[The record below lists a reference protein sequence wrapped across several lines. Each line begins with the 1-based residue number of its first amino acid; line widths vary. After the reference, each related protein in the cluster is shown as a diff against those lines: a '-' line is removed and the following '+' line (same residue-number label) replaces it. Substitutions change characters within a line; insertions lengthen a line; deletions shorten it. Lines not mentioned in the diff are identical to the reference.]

1 MSRKFIASN
10 ACWVVLLVC
19 ASLSQADGQA
29 HPKPLGVYAHVD
41 IEYALQGCKPKCGP
55 DQQLAYLSGLYTDLL
70 GNVAISGL
78 AVGIHWDMIQ
88 LSSPRCSVYHTCVPG
103 TDPYGNSWTYLE
115 GVFAAVAAANAKA
128 NGAPKS
134 VQLIITPGVD
144 TPSWLLRPSS
154 YWWCPILERP
164 PCPHSAISP
173 PLSCDGL
180 FTAAGTAPADCGK
193 VTFSNFPEEQRAD
206 PKGGPWQLPL
216 PWNSAYQLYWG
227 EFLTQVNAKYGG
239 NLAFVSIA
247 VAGPNGASTEM
258 VLPTTANGSKQRPGV
273 KADRAWRE
281 ILAHDFKPNTGY
293 RDTDEVFIDNWTQT
307 IRAYES
313 SFPSVTLVMT
323 PNTGEDLP
331 AFAHNTT
338 TPAHSDNTLVA
349 EDCSEYS
356 ADDPGSGYRSC
367 EAKTEILSRF
377 LTLGGNAKAT
387 QVGGMRASSPTC
399 TGDIGLPGVKLLTLA
414 SPPLIG
420 GAAFDYAVSSTGQAG
435 EKLRYEE
442 GCPPKKPKPPATC
455 WTTKAPAPGC
465 TVSIE
470 EAAYHVLTNFFYG
483 TSSARDFGGP
493 SLPPPPPPAA
503 NIQYVQVEFEDV
515 QYANKH
521 RHPPKP
527 PSTTLPCNWSLQDL
541 LDIASYDLFT
551 MAGQPP
557 PVQKPNCPSP

>member
-1 MSRKFIASN
+1 MSRKTIALTS
-10 ACWVVLLVC
+10 CWVVLLVF
-19 ASLSQADGQA
+19 ASLSEADGQA

-41 IEYALQGCKPKCGP
+41 IEYAVQGCKPECGP
-55 DQQLAYLSGLYTDLL
+55 DQQLAYLSRLYTDLL

-88 LSSPRCSVYHTCVPG
+88 LSSPRCSVYHACVPG
-103 TDPYGNSWTYLE
+103 TDPYGNSWIFLE

-144 TPSWLLRPSS
+144 SPPWLLRPST
-154 YWWCPILERP
+154 YWWCPILDPP
-164 PCPHSAISP
+164 PCAGFPRP
-173 PLSCDGL
+173 VTSCDGL
-180 FTAAGTAPADCGK
+180 FTSAGAPADCGE
-193 VTFSNFPEEQRAD
+193 VTFSKFPEEQRAD

-239 NLAFVSIA
+239 NPAFVSIA

-281 ILAHDFKPNTGY
+281 IIAHDFKPNTGY

-307 IRAYES
+307 IQAYET
-313 SFPSVTLVMT
+313 SFPNVTLVIS

-331 AFAHNTT
+331 AFTHNTT

-349 EDCSEYS
+349 EDCSKYS
-356 ADDPGSGYRSC
+356 PDDPGSGYRSC
-367 EAKTEILSRF
+367 EAKTEILSHF
-377 LTLGGNAKAT
+377 IKPGDNAKAA
-387 QVGGMRASSPTC
+387 QVGGLRASSPTC
-399 TGDIGLPGVKLLTLA
+399 AGDINLPGVKLLTLV

-420 GAAFDYAVSSTGQAG
+420 GAAFDYAVSGPTRQVM
-435 EKLRYEE
+435 

-455 WTTKAPAPGC
+455 WKTKAPEDPGC

-470 EAAYHVLTNFFYG
+470 EAAYHVLTNLFYG
-483 TSSARDFGGP
+483 TASATDFGGP
-493 SLPPPPPPAA
+493 SPPPPPPPAPTVR
-503 NIQYVQVEFEDV
+503 YVQVEFEDV
-515 QYANKH
+515 IYANKH

-527 PSTTLPCNWSLQDL
+527 PSTILPCNWSLQDL
-541 LDIASYDLFT
+541 LDFASYDLFT

-557 PVQKPNCPSP
+557 PVQKPNSN

>member
-1 MSRKFIASN
+1 MSRKTIAFTS
-10 ACWVVLLVC
+10 CWVVLLVC
-19 ASLSQADGQA
+19 ASLSEADGQA

-41 IEYALQGCKPKCGP
+41 IEYAMQGCKPKCGP

-70 GNVAISGL
+70 GNAAISGL

-88 LSSPRCSVYHTCVPG
+88 WSSPRCSVYHTCVPG
-103 TDPYGNSWTYLE
+103 TDPYGNSWIFLE

-128 NGAPKS
+128 TGAPKS

-144 TPSWLLRPSS
+144 SPTWLLRPSTD
-154 YWWCPILERP
+154 WWCPILDPP
-164 PCPHSAISP
+164 PCAGFPGP
-173 PLSCDGL
+173 VLSCDGL
-180 FTAAGTAPADCGK
+180 FTGAGAPAACGE
-193 VTFSNFPEEQRAD
+193 VTFSKFPEEQRAD
-206 PKGGPWQLPL
+206 PKGGPWQIPL

-281 ILAHDFKPNTGY
+281 IIAHDFKPNTGY

-307 IRAYES
+307 IKAYES
-313 SFPSVTLVMT
+313 SFPNVTLVMT

-349 EDCSEYS
+349 EDCSKYS
-356 ADDPGSGYRSC
+356 QDDPGSGYRSC

-399 TGDIGLPGVKLLTLA
+399 TGDIGLAGVKLLTPGSSLA

-420 GAAFDYAVSSTGQAG
+420 GAAFDYAVSGPGQAG

-455 WTTKAPAPGC
+455 TTTTAPAPNC

-470 EAAYHVLTNFFYG
+470 EAAYNVLTNFFYG
-483 TSSARDFGGP
+483 TSSAPDFGGP
-493 SLPPPPPPAA
+493 SGGTAT
-503 NIQYVQVEFEDV
+503 IQYVQVEFEDV
-515 QYANKH
+515 QYANKN
-521 RHPPKP
+521 PPPIP
-527 PSTTLPCNWSLQDL
+527 PPTIPCKSSLQYL
-541 LDIASYDLFT
+541 LDLASYDLFT
-551 MAGQPP
+551 KAGQPP
-557 PVQKPNCPSP
+557 PVQKPNCN